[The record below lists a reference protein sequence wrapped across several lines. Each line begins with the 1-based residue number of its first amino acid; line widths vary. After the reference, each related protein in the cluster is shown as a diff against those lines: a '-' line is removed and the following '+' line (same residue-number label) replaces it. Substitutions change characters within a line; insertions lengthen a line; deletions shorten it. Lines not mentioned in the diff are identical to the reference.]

1 LQFVPANLNDDI
13 KFIMK
18 SISISERFQ
27 TYDSEKFRRDLS
39 AGTTIAFVA
48 LPQSMA
54 YALIAGVEPQYGLYA
69 FIVGSIVGSLLGS
82 SRHLQTGPTN
92 ATSIVVASTLAVYVS
107 HDNFMGIVFL
117 LGMIS
122 GIFQLAAGLLKL
134 GNMTQFISRSVL
146 TGFIAGAGFLIAAN
160 QLPNLVGIPRS
171 NSSSIF
177 GGLYYV
183 FQNLAIFHPETVVI
197 GAGTILIAW
206 LVKKISPKSSAGIPI
221 FPPYLAALLVSAG
234 AVTMFNLE
242 QNGVKVVGK
251 ISGSLPPFSLPA
263 LDWSITQN
271 LTTGAIAIALIGFA
285 EATSAA
291 KTAASFAGD
300 KLDSDREF
308 FGQGMAKIIASFF
321 SGIPVSGSLTR
332 TLLCYRAGAATK
344 FANIFAG
351 LLLTVIVLFFGP
363 VAKYIP
369 LAALAGIVMMIATS
383 MVDIQYM
390 KLAIKSTRADAL
402 ALLATFAAALVFPL
416 DIAIYIGVGLSLTLF
431 LRRVRIPHITE
442 LHYNEESGFQE
453 TGDTRHPYIPELAIV
468 QVAGEIFFGGVDLLE
483 EEVQKIARRPEV
495 KVVILRM
502 KRAFCLDATSI
513 FTLMKI
519 YNDMKKQNKLLIISG
534 ATEEVEKIFHK
545 SGFDEVIGE
554 EHIFYAKKILF
565 KSTLEAFDHAI
576 EYINKQYGTRYKVG
590 IRR

>member
-1 LQFVPANLNDDI
+1 MKITFVP
-13 KFIMK
+13 
-18 SISISERFQ
+18 ERFQ

-54 YALIAGVEPQYGLYA
+54 YALIAGVEPQFGLYA
-69 FIVGSIVGSLLGS
+69 FIVGSIVGALLGS

-92 ATSIVVASTLAVYVS
+92 ATSIVIASTLAVYAS

-117 LGMIS
+117 LGVIA
-122 GIFQLAAGLLKL
+122 GVFQL
-134 GNMTQFISRSVL
+134 
-146 TGFIAGAGFLIAAN
+146 AGFLIAAN
-160 QLPNLVGIPRS
+160 QLPNFVGIPRS

-177 GGLYYV
+177 DGLYYV
-183 FQNLAIFHPETVVI
+183 FQNFAIFHPETVAI
-197 GAGTILIAW
+197 GGGTILIAW

-221 FPPYLAALLVSAG
+221 LPPYLVALLITAG
-234 AVTMFNLE
+234 AVAMFNLD
-242 QNGVKVVGK
+242 QKGVKVVGE
-251 ISGSLPPFSLPA
+251 ISGSLPPLSLPVF
-263 LDWSITQN
+263 DWSITQN

-291 KTAASFAGD
+291 KTVASFAGD
-300 KLDSDREF
+300 KLDFDREF
-308 FGQGMAKIIASFF
+308 FGQGLAKIITSFF
-321 SGIPVSGSLTR
+321 SGIAVSGSLTR

-351 LLLTVIVLFFGP
+351 MLLAVVVLFFGP
-363 VAKYIP
+363 VARYIP

-383 MVDIQYM
+383 MVDIQYIR
-390 KLAIKSTRADAL
+390 LAVKSTRADAL
-402 ALLATFAAALVFPL
+402 ALFATFAAALVFPL

-442 LHYNEESGFQE
+442 LHYSKEIGFQE
-453 TGDTRHPYIPELAIV
+453 TGDTPHPSIPELAIV

-483 EEVQKIARRPEV
+483 EEVQKIARRPGV

-519 YNDMKKQNKLLIISG
+519 YNDLKKQNKLLIISG

-554 EHIFYAKKILF
+554 EHIFFAKQTLF

-576 EYINKQYGTRYKVG
+576 EYINEKYGTRYKVG
-590 IRR
+590 HS